1 MSVRLALTFGL
12 VLAAALGIK
21 LYGAHLVAKGDAQGA
36 ARVQQAWDADET
48 RRSAATALDNAT
60 KFRNAERV
68 SNENAQREAARK
80 AADAAAGA
88 SMRSL
93 RAEITRLSRRPDP
106 YPAGDAGIAACA
118 REATT
123 ARELFGESTD
133 AYSGLAAEADEL
145 RDQVAGLQDFA
156 RSVCRVPT
164 HSTETIHDF

>member
-1 MSVRLALTFGL
+1 MSLRLALTLGL
-12 VLAAALGIK
+12 VLAAALGVDM
-21 LYGAHLVAKGDAQGA
+21 YRNHLVAKGDAQGA
-36 ARVQQAWDADET
+36 ARVQHAWDADEA
-48 RRSAATALDNAT
+48 RRNAATALDNAT

-68 SNENAQREAARK
+68 SNENAQREAARQ
-80 AADAAAGA
+80 AADAAAAA

-93 RAEITRLSRRPDP
+93 RAEIDLLNRRPDP

-123 ARELFGESTD
+123 ARELFGESAD

-145 RDQVAGLQDFA
+145 RDQVAGLQDFSRA
-156 RSVCRVPT
+156 VCRVPT